1 MMKVSDIFGGAEP
14 MLGET
19 EPIFGGARLP
29 NDREAN
35 NRGQS
40 LEWNLTLLGQLTR
53 RAVGTNVRQLF
64 YLNFFGQFGSL
75 QTWHTLGQRLG
86 ALMGFDQMQRQH
98 PSSTSGKPGSH
109 SGASPPQMGFD
120 QMQRKHTS
128 WISGKCFGCS
138 GASPHQSTLMTKIK
152 IFVPCFK
159 SPIVSL

>member
-1 MMKVSDIFGGAEP
+1 MMKVSDIFDGAEP

-40 LEWNLTLLGQLTR
+40 LEWNPTLLGQLTR

-64 YLNFFGQFGSL
+64 YLNSFGQFGSL

-86 ALMGFDQMQRQH
+86 GFWASIRCKG
-98 PSSTSGKPGSH
+98 STRR
-109 SGASPPQMGFD
+109 GF
-120 QMQRKHTS
+120 
-128 WISGKCFGCS
+128 
-138 GASPHQSTLMTKIK
+138 LE
-152 IFVPCFK
+152 
-159 SPIVSL
+159 SLAAVREPRPTNLLPEPRL